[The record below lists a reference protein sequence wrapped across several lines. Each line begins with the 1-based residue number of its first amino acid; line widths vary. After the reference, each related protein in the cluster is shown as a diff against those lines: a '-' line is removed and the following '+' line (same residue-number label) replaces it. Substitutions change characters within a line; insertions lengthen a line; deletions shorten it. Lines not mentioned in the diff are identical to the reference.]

1 MEDCQYEYFRLIL
14 GISMLFILHH
24 GKARTLRRP
33 WPFVVIEEPGLKF
46 KGKKAGL
53 LKRLKSR
60 SLQQH
65 AIYIYIRYFP
75 YKTVFSV
82 HWYLKNPIHVYTI
95 PRTCLLSE
103 LIEKIFSSDA
113 LSCFPFFI
121 AVSL

>member
-1 MEDCQYEYFRLIL
+1 
-14 GISMLFILHH
+14 MLFILHH

-60 SLQQH
+60 SLQQR

-82 HWYLKNPIHVYTI
+82 HWYLKNPIHVDTI